1 VSSLVDHAS
10 RFDADVT
17 LVKHASVGL
26 RKVIAA
32 AKRMLDM
39 HERGVRHQNIY
50 WEEYLSQRRRLMV
63 HQRAAWLCK
72 LMLSSLIR
80 LFFATFR
87 ASLSGAVWLL
97 HYFRYRIV
105 TRSSSLAESADLDKS
120 VAGIGWAKLKTRLAA
135 LLIAAIS
142 LAALGMVFTAKPITD
157 VELVLQILPE
167 TQGSTTTTSAAKDGA
182 FYEAAYGSIAST
194 RVDTGLAPRA
204 FSSDTVPGHL
214 PAVANDSASAML
226 HTPQTIRTQKTT
238 SGSTDPVLA
247 EDTEARPQLATGTT
261 SSISTT
267 TVSAP
272 AEVVD
277 AAPAILR
284 PVADGPQP
292 DSGSPQH
299 RQKSSTSRERARNFV
314 PHANW

>member
-1 VSSLVDHAS
+1 MSSLVDHAS

-97 HYFRYRIV
+97 HYFRCRIV

-142 LAALGMVFTAKPITD
+142 LAALGMVFTAKPVTD

-167 TQGSTTTTSAAKDGA
+167 TQGSTTTTSAAKDEA
-182 FYEAAYGSIAST
+182 VYEAADGSIGST
-194 RVDTGLAPRA
+194 RADTGLAPRP
-204 FSSDTVPGHL
+204 FSSDREPGPL
-214 PAVANDSASAML
+214 PAVANDSANAML
-226 HTPQTIRTQKTT
+226 HTPQTVRTQKTT
-238 SGSTDPVLA
+238 TGTTDPVSA
-247 EDTEARPQLATGTT
+247 DDTEARPQLATGTT

-267 TVSAP
+267 RVSAP
-272 AEVVD
+272 TEVVD
-277 AAPAILR
+277 AAPAMLR
-284 PVADGPQP
+284 PVADRPQP